1 MLEREVA
8 LLGPKPRTP
17 RTTMIKRGA
26 LLVLVAGVCAV
37 IVAALVTGLPSAAQ
51 WRSAN
56 LPAQHDSEEL
66 VALRHELAE
75 AETSRQQ
82 LAAELEATRKA
93 LLGFTQRKPWYAEDM
108 ILNYRNP
115 WAGSVGR

>member
-1 MLEREVA
+1 
-8 LLGPKPRTP
+8 
-17 RTTMIKRGA
+17 MIKRGA
-26 LLVLVAGVCAV
+26 LLVLVASVCAV
-37 IVAALVTGLPSAAQ
+37 LVAALVTGLPSATQ

-56 LPAQHDSEEL
+56 LPAQPDSEEL
-66 VALRHELAE
+66 VVLRNKLAE

-93 LLGFTQRKPWYAEDM
+93 LLEFTQSKPWYADDM

-115 WAGSVGR
+115 WAGSSSGR

>member
-1 MLEREVA
+1 MLEREVSYLA
-8 LLGPKPRTP
+8 PKPP
-17 RTTMIKRGA
+17 APKTTVIKRGA
-26 LLVLVAGVCAV
+26 LLVLVAGVCSF
-37 IVAALVTGLPSAAQ
+37 IVAALVAGLPSAAT

-56 LPAQHDSEEL
+56 LPAQPNSEEL
-66 VALRHELAE
+66 VALRNKLAE

-93 LLGFTQRKPWYAEDM
+93 RLEFTQRKPWYADDM

-115 WAGSVGR
+115 WTGSLRR